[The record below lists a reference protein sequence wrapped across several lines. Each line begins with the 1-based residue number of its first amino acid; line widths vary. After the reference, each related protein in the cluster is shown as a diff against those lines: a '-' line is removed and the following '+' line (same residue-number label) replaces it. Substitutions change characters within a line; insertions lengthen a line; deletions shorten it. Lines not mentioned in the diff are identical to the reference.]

1 MKVLYT
7 AEAHVDGGRQ
17 GHARSSDGRL
27 DVALSAPPES
37 GGDAGVP
44 GTNPE
49 QMFAAGY
56 GACFLGAVEVVA
68 RRQRVELS
76 GLSAD
81 VKVSLG
87 ALPDRSYGLAV
98 ELIIGI
104 PGLDRDAT
112 QRILEEAHKTC
123 PYSNATR
130 GNVEV
135 KLTARE
141 G

>member
-17 GHARSSDGRL
+17 GTARSSDGL
-27 DVALSAPPES
+27 LELKLGTPPEM
-37 GGDAGVP
+37 GGTEG

-56 GACFLGAVEVVA
+56 GACFLGAVEVAAKRLKVDI
-68 RRQRVELS
+68 EPGTLT
-76 GLSAD
+76 AD
-81 VKVSLG
+81 VKCSLG
-87 ALPDRSYGLAV
+87 AQPGGAYTIAV

-104 PGLDRDAT
+104 PGIDKDTT
-112 QRILEEAHKTC
+112 QAVLEEAHKTC

-130 GNVEV
+130 GNIDVT
-135 KLTARE
+135 LTALQ

>member
-17 GHARSSDGRL
+17 GHAASSDGL
-27 DVALSAPPES
+27 LSVDLGTPPEM
-37 GGDAGVP
+37 GGKTG

-56 GACFLGAVEVVA
+56 GACFLGAVEVA
-68 RRQRVELS
+68 AKRLKIEIEPNTLT
-76 GLSAD
+76 AD
-81 VKVSLG
+81 VTCSLG
-87 ALPDRSYGLAV
+87 ALTGGAYGLAV

-104 PGLDRDAT
+104 PGIDRERT
-112 QRILEEAHKTC
+112 QAVLEEAHKTC

-130 GNVEV
+130 GNIDVT
-135 KLTARE
+135 LTALD

>member
-17 GHARSSDGRL
+17 GSGRTSDGL
-27 DVALSAPPES
+27 LGVDLGTPPEM
-37 GGDAGVP
+37 GGTEG

-49 QMFAAGY
+49 QLFAVGY
-56 GACFLGAVEVVA
+56 GACFLGAVEVAA
-68 RRQRVELS
+68 RRLKVET
-76 GLSAD
+76 GDEMSAD

-87 ALPDRSYGLAV
+87 ALKGGAYGLAV
-98 ELIIGI
+98 ELVIGL
-104 PGLDRDAT
+104 PGVPKERT
-112 QRILEEAHKTC
+112 QEVLEEAHKTC

-135 KLTARE
+135 TLTALE

>member
-7 AEAHVDGGRQ
+7 AEAHVDGGRE

-27 DVALSAPPES
+27 DVELSAPPT
-37 GGDAGVP
+37 GADDTGT

-68 RRQRVELS
+68 RRMRLEVS
-76 GLSAD
+76 DLSAD

-87 ALPDRSYGLAV
+87 ANPDRTYGLAV
-98 ELIIGI
+98 ELIIGLS
-104 PGLDRDAT
+104 GVDRETT
-112 QRILEEAHKTC
+112 QKVLEEAHKTC

-135 KLTARE
+135 TLTALE

>member
-1 MKVLYT
+1 VKVIYI
-7 AEAHVDGGRQ
+7 AEADVQGGRE

-27 DVALSAPPES
+27 DVELAPPPES
-37 GGDAGVP
+37 GGDPDKP

-56 GACFLGAVEVVA
+56 GACFLGAVEVAA
-68 RRQRVELS
+68 RRLRVEVS
-76 GLSAD
+76 DLSAS

-87 ALPDRSYGLAV
+87 AQKDRTYGLAV

-104 PGLDRDAT
+104 SGVDREVT
-112 QRILEEAHKTC
+112 QKILEEAHRTC

-130 GNVEV
+130 GNIEV
-135 KLTARE
+135 TLTALA

>member
-1 MKVLYT
+1 MRVIYT

-27 DVALSAPPES
+27 DVNLTAPPES
-37 GGDAGVP
+37 GGDPAVP

-68 RRQRVELS
+68 RRLRVEVS
-76 GLSAD
+76 EPRAD
-81 VKVSLG
+81 VKVSLV
-87 ALPDRSYGLAV
+87 ARSDRTYGLAV

-104 PGLDRDAT
+104 AGVDRETT
-112 QRILEEAHKTC
+112 QKILEEAHRTC

-135 KLTARE
+135 TLTALN